1 MINPMRNNWEEMPEF
16 VRFCNQHNV
25 HLWFNSIMY
34 PEDLSLWKLSFE
46 ELKEIYEKL
55 SIETFEYKLKY
66 KKNIFDYNVETYKN
80 LVFNQ
85 IKNWMEDA
93 RLRTT
98 NQEGT
103 LENSEDFKK
112 LFIHKL
118 EEYDSSPQNINKV
131 RSEVLE
137 TTLQLETRLN
147 ESESIQKMYQ
157 ILYNAPIDI
166 ILENIRKNKIDDLL
180 QKLKTA
186 M

>member
-1 MINPMRNNWEEMPEF
+1 
-16 VRFCNQHNV
+16 
-25 HLWFNSIMY
+25 
-34 PEDLSLWKLSFE
+34 
-46 ELKEIYEKL
+46 
-55 SIETFEYKLKY
+55 
-66 KKNIFDYNVETYKN
+66 
-80 LVFNQ
+80 
-85 IKNWMEDA
+85 MEDA

-98 NQEGT
+98 NQDGN

-118 EEYDSSPQNINKV
+118 EEYDSSPHNINKI

-147 ESESIQKMYQ
+147 EAESIQKMYQ
-157 ILYNAPIDI
+157 ILYNAPLDI
-166 ILENIRKNKIDDLL
+166 IIENIRKNEIDVLV